1 MRVNQARNAARRW
14 VIEEASRIPGFYG
27 AYTAG
32 STNWLPDDAEL
43 STATDIDIM
52 VVLGDQNHARRRQK
66 FIYRDTF
73 LEVSYLGNDQL
84 QSPDEVL
91 SDYHLAPSLRTTNIL
106 IDPSGHLAALL
117 AIVCRDYAKRQWVC
131 KRCTNARD
139 KVLQYLN
146 AIREEA
152 PLHDQVIAWLFAAG
166 ITTHILLVAG
176 LRNPTVR
183 TRYVEVREMLA
194 DYGQLDFYESLLEL
208 LGVGRMSRDRVGKHL
223 TTLRHI
229 LDRTKYAIKTPF
241 PFATD
246 ISENARPVTIDGS
259 IDMIARGYHRE
270 AMFWIAVTHSRCQKV
285 ILSDCPAEMTQTFG
299 DSYRDLV
306 SDLRVPS
313 STDVRR
319 RCAEVERILPR
330 VWQLA
335 ETIIAANHE
344 IESDRS

>member
-52 VVLGDQNHARRRQK
+52 VVLGEQKHARRRKK
-66 FIYRDTF
+66 FIYRDAF

-146 AIREEA
+146 AIPEEA
-152 PLHDQVIAWLFAAG
+152 RLHYQVIAW
-166 ITTHILLVAG
+166 
-176 LRNPTVR
+176 
-183 TRYVEVREMLA
+183 
-194 DYGQLDFYESLLEL
+194 
-208 LGVGRMSRDRVGKHL
+208 
-223 TTLRHI
+223 
-229 LDRTKYAIKTPF
+229 
-241 PFATD
+241 
-246 ISENARPVTIDGS
+246 
-259 IDMIARGYHRE
+259 
-270 AMFWIAVTHSRCQKV
+270 
-285 ILSDCPAEMTQTFG
+285 
-299 DSYRDLV
+299 
-306 SDLRVPS
+306 
-313 STDVRR
+313 
-319 RCAEVERILPR
+319 
-330 VWQLA
+330 
-335 ETIIAANHE
+335 
-344 IESDRS
+344 